1 MTAMI
6 SPRSSLA
13 VGVLV
18 AAVALSS
25 CSEQD
30 TATDTRAAEPTVTT
44 VTVAPGETGF
54 VVPTMFTTPLKQAG
68 DTCESVSPDL
78 LAAVMHTD
86 TNFYTQASSAG
97 GAVLGPAAF
106 TTAAWEQFGDGP
118 ATQRTNPK
126 AATTALAAQL
136 CDYAAT
142 AETGRAD
149 HDWTG
154 STQDIALSIRNAGL
168 AAVEA
173 AHGVPD
179 TPEVIDHL
187 DAINTALHPAT

>member
-1 MTAMI
+1 MT
-6 SPRSSLA
+6 SPRSSLV

-18 AAVALSS
+18 AAAVALSS

-30 TATDTRAAEPTVTT
+30 TTDTRAAESTVTT
-44 VTVAPGETGF
+44 VAVAPGETGF

-68 DTCESVSPDL
+68 DTCESTSPDL

-97 GAVLGPAAF
+97 GTVLGPAAF
-106 TTAAWEQFGDGP
+106 TTDAWEQFGDGP

-136 CDYAAT
+136 CAYAAT
-142 AETGRAD
+142 AETGRSD

-154 STQDIALSIRNAGL
+154 STQNIALSIRRGGL

-179 TPEVIDHL
+179 TPDITDYL